1 MEVEVEDME
10 MEDMEVRV
18 EEEEAEDILILTP
31 TEVEEAVAEDL
42 QTDKMMEDTKVTV
55 VTRMVVVT
63 MVVEVVVVTPR
74 AGVDWRVR
82 GLEDTL
88 GQCEATKVPRPRSEA
103 PPHQSCSPSLLP
115 SRPSLRRPLQGP
127 LPSRP
132 WRPENAPLS
141 VLPVRAQ
148 CWLVMAWCCSVT
160 IISSAASWS
169 SSLQEGR
176 GNVSSLLVM
185 SCWPDLRGKARI

>member
-1 MEVEVEDME
+1 MEVEVEVE
-10 MEDMEVRV
+10 MEGMEVRV
-18 EEEEAEDILILTP
+18 EEEEEEDILILTP

-42 QTDKMMEDTKVTV
+42 QTDQMMEDTKVTV

-63 MVVEVVVVTPR
+63 IVVVVTPR
-74 AGVDWRVR
+74 AGVDRRVR

-88 GQCEATKVPRPRSEA
+88 AQCEASTVPRPRSEA

-115 SRPSLRRPLQGP
+115 SRPSRRRPLQGP

-160 IISSAASWS
+160 IISSVASWS

-176 GNVSSLLVM
+176 GNVSSLLAM